1 MGTDCIVG
9 HIKQIQDICNILKN
23 QKTNRTFLFSGK
35 SGIGKKKIAMEMS
48 KFILGEQVLQEYI
61 LCYERDI
68 VSDMMNKGMHPDFV
82 FISTYD
88 EDISINTYR
97 DFVIKI
103 FKKPII
109 KKKKVLLID
118 GIERL
123 NKNVFNAMLKT
134 FEEPPIDTTII
145 LISSDISNIPGTLI
159 SRCTHLHFQPLD
171 STEIQA
177 VIKNFKYQYKDIDI
191 DKIIEISDGSIDIIE
206 YIVQNDFVDVYR
218 EFEDI
223 FNLVQKKQKEQA
235 LQKFLKMYESR
246 KLKDHTKIVRLFFIK
261 FIQRLLQTSNPSNI
275 HRIVTTLSYAE
286 NLQLDMKTIVS
297 SAIESL
303 ANC

>member
-1 MGTDCIVG
+1 MI
-9 HIKQIQDICNILKN
+9 
-23 QKTNRTFLFSGK
+23 
-35 SGIGKKKIAMEMS
+35 
-48 KFILGEQVLQEYI
+48 
-61 LCYERDI
+61 
-68 VSDMMNKGMHPDFV
+68 NKGMHPDFV

-97 DFVIKI
+97 DFVTKI

-109 KKKKVLLID
+109 RKKKVLLID

-134 FEEPPIDTTII
+134 FEEPPVDTTII
-145 LISSDISNIPGTLI
+145 LISSDISNIPVTLI
-159 SRCTHLHFQPLD
+159 SRCTHLRFQPLN

-177 VIKNFKYQYKDIDI
+177 IIKNLKYQDKDI
-191 DKIIEISDGSIDIIE
+191 DKITEISDGSIDIIE
-206 YIVQNDFVDVYR
+206 YIVQNDFVDVYC

-223 FNLVQKKQKEQA
+223 FELVQKKQKEQA
-235 LQKFLKMYESR
+235 LQKFLKMYESH
-246 KLKDHTKIVRLFFIK
+246 KLKDHTKIVRLFFIRIMQK
-261 FIQRLLQTSNPSNI
+261 LLQTSNASNI
-275 HRIVTTLSYAE
+275 HKIITILSYAE

>member
-9 HIKQIQDICNILKN
+9 HIKQIQDICNIIKN

-35 SGIGKKKIAMEMS
+35 SGIGKKKIAIEMS
-48 KFILGEQVLQEYI
+48 KFILGDKVPQEYV
-61 LCYERDI
+61 LCYERDV
-68 VSDMMNKGMHPDFV
+68 VSDIINKGMHPDFV
-82 FISTYD
+82 SISTYD

-97 DFVIKI
+97 GFITKI

-109 KKKKVLLID
+109 RKKKVLLID

-123 NKNVFNAMLKT
+123 SKNVFNAMLKT

-159 SRCTHLHFQPLD
+159 SRCTHLHFQPL
-171 STEIQA
+171 SYSEILS
-177 VIKNFKYQYKDIDI
+177 VIKGLKFQCKNI

-206 YIVQNDFVDVYR
+206 YIMQNDFVDVYR

-223 FNLVQKKQKEQA
+223 FELVQKKQKEQA
-235 LQKFLKMYESR
+235 LQKFLKIYESS

-261 FIQRLLQTSNPSNI
+261 IIQRLLQTSNASNI
-275 HRIVTTLSYAE
+275 HKIVTILSYAE
-286 NLQLDMKTIVS
+286 NLQLDIKTIVS